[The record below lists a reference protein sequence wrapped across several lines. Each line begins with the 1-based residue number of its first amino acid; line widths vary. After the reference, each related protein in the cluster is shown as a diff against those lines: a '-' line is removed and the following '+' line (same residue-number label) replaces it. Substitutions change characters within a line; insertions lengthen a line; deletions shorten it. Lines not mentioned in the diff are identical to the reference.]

1 MRDKGSLF
9 CGVVVLQTRTLPRPT
24 WIPLL
29 FFFFLSFFFF
39 FFLFLLFSQVE
50 PSSADLGKPIVVQGG
65 SSLIIRD
72 YRENPAIKSLS
83 KGNVGIVGEA
93 GGEVSPD
100 DVDGG
105 QRWPSSRQT
114 TASTRSRLCG
124 HRSIEGPQS
133 LLANATAERRGDRL

>member
-9 CGVVVLQTRTLPRPT
+9 CGVVGRRLTA
-24 WIPLL
+24 IPKDCHDLRGYL
-29 FFFFLSFFFF
+29 SSFFSLSFF

-50 PSSADLGKPIVVQGG
+50 SSTDLGKPIVVQGG

-72 YRENPAIKSLS
+72 YRENPAIKNLS
-83 KGNVGIVGEA
+83 KGNGIVGEV